1 MTQDLQLVETVITFE
16 EEISRRLE
24 VGLISST
31 LHRTEVF
38 SDGRKDESRINFS
51 VATLRKQNL

>member
-38 SDGRKDESRINFS
+38 SDGRKDETRQTF
-51 VATLRKQNL
+51 LLLP